1 MCNTDPENDI
11 ISDTFGN
18 FCKLTV
24 ALEKGRRA
32 EDGSVIDY
40 ELIDQDAR
48 VSAKLL
54 GLIFCFLVS
63 GSSM

>member
-40 ELIDQDAR
+40 ELTGPR
-48 VSAKLL
+48 
-54 GLIFCFLVS
+54 
-63 GSSM
+63 